1 MTTALRLIASLSGSL
16 FLHLTLFHGNHDAT
30 VGLILALAIWWISG
44 KISKV
49 S

>member
-1 MTTALRLIASLSGSL
+1 MVIALRLIAAMSGSL
-16 FLHLTLFHGNHDAT
+16 LLHLTLFPGDHDAT

-44 KISKV
+44 KISRI